1 MPHAP
6 TTEHFLPL
14 LYLPDTQLWGLLWL
28 WRFGGG
34 NGAGLGALASRCY
47 LEEVRMGDNGN

>member
-1 MPHAP
+1 MPLAP

-34 NGAGLGALASRCY
+34 NGAGLGALASRWY